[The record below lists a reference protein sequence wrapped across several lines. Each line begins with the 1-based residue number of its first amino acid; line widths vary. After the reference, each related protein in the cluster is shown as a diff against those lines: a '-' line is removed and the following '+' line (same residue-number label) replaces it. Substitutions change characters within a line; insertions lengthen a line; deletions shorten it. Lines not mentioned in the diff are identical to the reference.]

1 MAQIAAKEKLL
12 YYRTPEPMVEVIA
25 RLLNTPRYAHIRLLD
40 PCAGTGAALSLLAQR
55 LKEQYI
61 AHYRMPY
68 LTLETYGIE
77 PELLRVKEAARCLDH
92 VLQASFFSTTLS
104 SGDGPD
110 SGWQLIF
117 LNPPYDIDTEI
128 ATHTGKKTRLEVN
141 FLHRATDK
149 LCAEGILIW
158 IVPQSS
164 LRPAARF
171 LAGHY
176 ACLWC
181 VRFPDDPW
189 QPDPHK
195 QEQVSLYGQFHQVML
210 IAQKRRDAVPPPSET
225 IQQIQSWAAAG
236 ATLPSLPL
244 EGRPASLPLYT
255 IPSARSTELRLFLA
269 GSHNPDAT
277 ASLLSQ
283 LSTKTQRYKTG
294 VWANGDYLAAR
305 FPDPKAMDMGIG
317 TPLAPLKNAH
327 LAVLS
332 VAGIANRAVLEG
344 KDGRQV
350 IVKGYSRKVPVYSKY
365 EDSEEIVER
374 LTDTFETALWCID
387 LATGGL
393 IRVETGKTS
402 SPPFAVEYETL
413 SLVAF
418 LDNFGASLTQ
428 QVAAANPPR
437 YAGAWQLPW
446 SPQAFALIK
455 RKPLGRQHD
464 MIQAT
469 VHGMVN
475 PVSDHPSAPREVIA
489 RSAMIAEMA
498 CGKTFIALCSAFL
511 ADLYACGG
519 TAAPCPGTR
528 LQHIFPM
535 IVLCPPIMARK
546 WKREAEQ
553 TLPNARAVIV
563 KRMGTPSLK
572 EPGDS
577 HEAEDEEKQPEA
589 LTNDLQ
595 EFRHFD
601 PSFTGSSLSAIGCLE
616 RTVARIRRELA
627 AWQRDY
633 DRVCAY
639 NRAIKRGDIPGE
651 LQPVPLKPCHIVI
664 VTTSTAKLGK
674 DWMPLYRLKVA
685 RTIDPKTRQVR
696 ARRNADGEL
705 YTIPCCPTCFRA
717 IKNEQRVAQLMKT
730 SAEYRELAAQLDALR
745 QTRRLAVF
753 EEEARESPE
762 LYLTEKDLLGT
773 KDHRVKRFCSACGA
787 ALWQY
792 VAVRPTDWQPSSV
805 LRLDKET
812 IKPLP
817 LPERDHLP
825 PSITSTF
832 RRRYPLGD
840 LILRRY
846 KEVFHL
852 LIADEVHEGSDG
864 TALDFARQRL
874 TNACGR
880 MMGLTGTLSNGYSA
894 SLFRLYYVINGAVRR
909 DFGYHET
916 ERWIDL
922 YGKRQTTM
930 KTYKEKEEGHG
941 ASSDRRIG
949 KPVTKEIAG
958 FAPQGLANVLPCST
972 FLELSDV
979 APSLPPYREE
989 IHVVDLGNPLEAA
1002 YTVFEREATQA
1013 VGHMLVSG
1021 DKSGLSA
1028 WYNGLM
1034 NYPNMPY
1041 RGWTCVIKRT
1051 QEIFATAPALPED
1064 MLYPKERAICTYVQ
1078 QEVNAGRRVLIYT
1091 ENTGYYDIMPRLK
1104 NVLERKVQGRNHKP
1118 ITVAILRSTTVETIN
1133 REAWL
1138 DTQVKAG
1145 CDVLICNPK
1154 LVKVGLDLIAFPTII
1169 YASLPKSTSDLRQ
1182 SSRRSLRPGQ
1192 TKPVKVVFLAY
1203 PTMELSLLKLMA
1215 KKMKASLMVEG
1226 KLPGEG
1232 LVSFDSTD
1240 TENENELYIQLARE
1254 VLANL
1259 ETGNRPSLTEA
1270 EELQALLNENA
1281 QIEREKNQPLG
1292 EEATAEPIVFDPIRV
1307 EPLTI
1312 SATLSEA
1319 EPVEPDAQE
1328 QVSEV
1333 LASSTAEVPATA
1345 EVSTETV
1352 TIIHTAVTSGE
1363 DPWAALRKQHLIPRK
1378 RRKKPATNFESAS
1391 SLWSVV
1397 TADTSTAQVTHSASQ
1412 EHAATAPL
1420 IQSTLW

>member
-1 MAQIAAKEKLL
+1 MAQLAAKEKLL
-12 YYRTPEPMVEVIA
+12 YYRTPEPIVEAIV
-25 RLLNTPRYAHIRLLD
+25 RLLTTPRYAHIRLLD
-40 PCAGTGAALSLLAQR
+40 PCAGTGTALSLLAQR

-61 AHYRMPY
+61 AQYRMPY

-77 PELLRVKEAARCLDH
+77 PELLRAKEAARRLDH

-104 SGDGPD
+104 NGDGPD
-110 SGWQLIF
+110 SGWQLLF

-128 ATHTGKKTRLEVN
+128 AAGSGKKTRLEVN
-141 FLHRATDK
+141 FLRRATDK

-176 ACLWC
+176 EQLWC
-181 VRFPDDPW
+181 ARFPDDLW
-189 QPDPHK
+189 QPDPQQ
-195 QEQVSLYGQFHQVML
+195 QEQVSLYSQFHQVIL
-210 IAQKRRDAVPPPSET
+210 IAQKRRDTVPPPPAT
-225 IQQIQSWAAAG
+225 IQQIHDWATAG
-236 ATLPSLPL
+236 SALPSLPL
-244 EGRPASLPLYT
+244 KGHIGSLPLYT
-255 IPSARSTELRLFLA
+255 IPCARSTELRLFLA
-269 GSHNPDAT
+269 GSHDPDAT
-277 ASLLSQ
+277 ASLVSQ

-305 FPDPKAMDMGIG
+305 FPDPKVKDMGIG

-393 IRVETGKTS
+393 IRVETGNAS
-402 SPPFAVEYETL
+402 APPFAVEYESL

-437 YAGAWQLPW
+437 YSGEWQLPW
-446 SPQAFALIK
+446 SQQTFALLK
-455 RKPLGRQHD
+455 RKPLGRQRD

-475 PVSDHPSAPREVIA
+475 AFHDAPHAAEAVVA
-489 RSAMIAEMA
+489 RSAIIAEMA
-498 CGKTFIALCSAFL
+498 CGKTFIALGSAFL

-519 TAAPCPGTR
+519 VASARPETR
-528 LQHIFPM
+528 LQHIFPL

-553 TLPNARAVIV
+553 TLPNARVVIV
-563 KRMGTPSLK
+563 KRMGTSAFK
-572 EPGDS
+572 EQSMP
-577 HEAEDEEKQPEA
+577 HEADDDENQTERQ
-589 LTNDLQ
+589 TDDLA
-595 EFRHFD
+595 EFRRFD

-616 RTVARIRRELA
+616 RTVARIRQELT

-633 DRVCAY
+633 NRVCAY
-639 NRAIKRGDIPGE
+639 NRAISKGEIPGD
-651 LQPVPLKPCHIVI
+651 LQLVPLKPCHIVI

-674 DWMPLYRLKVA
+674 DWMPVYRLKVA
-685 RTIDPKTRQVR
+685 RTIDPKTKQVR
-696 ARRNADGEL
+696 ARHNADGER
-705 YTIPCCPTCFRA
+705 YTIPCCPNCFRA

-730 SAEYRELAAQLDALR
+730 NDEYRELVAQLEALR
-745 QTRRLAVF
+745 KTRRLAVF

-773 KDHRVKRFCSACGA
+773 KEHRVKRFCSACGT

-792 VAVRPTDWQPSSV
+792 VVTKPTNWQPYSV
-805 LRLDKET
+805 LQLDNEA
-812 IKPLP
+812 IDPLP

-825 PSITSTF
+825 QAITSTF

-846 KEVFHL
+846 KDVFHL

-874 TNACGR
+874 ANACGR

-894 SLFRLYYVINGAVRR
+894 SLFRLYYVINGAMRR

-922 YGKRQTTM
+922 YGKRQTTI
-930 KTYKEKEEGHG
+930 KTYKEQEEGHG

-958 FAPQGLANVLPCST
+958 FAPQGLAHVLPCST

-989 IHVVDLGNPLEAA
+989 IRVVDLGNPLEAA
-1002 YTVFEREATQA
+1002 YAVFEREATQA
-1013 VGHMLVSG
+1013 IGRMLVTG

-1051 QEIFATAPALPED
+1051 KEIFATAPALPED

-1078 QEVNAGRRVLIYT
+1078 QEVQAGRRVLIYT

-1104 NVLERKVQGRNHKP
+1104 KVLEQKVQGRNHKP

-1138 DTQVKAG
+1138 DTQVEAG

-1154 LVKVGLDLIAFPTII
+1154 LVKVGLDLIAFPTIM

-1192 TKPVKVVFLAY
+1192 TQPVKVLFFVY
-1203 PTMELSLLKLMA
+1203 PTMEMSLLRLMA

-1240 TENENELYIQLARE
+1240 ADNENEMYVQLARE

-1259 ETGNRPSLTEA
+1259 EAGNIPNQTEA
-1270 EELQALLNENA
+1270 EELQALFNENA

-1292 EEATAEPIVFDPIRV
+1292 EEANAEPVVFDPIRV
-1307 EPLTI
+1307 EPLAI
-1312 SATLSEA
+1312 SSTFIEVESVEHYPQ
-1319 EPVEPDAQE
+1319 EQEPD
-1328 QVSEV
+1328 V
-1333 LASSTAEVPATA
+1333 LAVPATA
-1345 EVSTETV
+1345 ETSAETV
-1352 TIIHTAVTSGE
+1352 TIIHTAVTSGQ

-1378 RRKKPATNFESAS
+1378 RRKKPAADFESAY
-1391 SLWSVV
+1391 SLWSLGAADISTTQVV
-1397 TADTSTAQVTHSASQ
+1397 LSTDQEKAEAAS
-1412 EHAATAPL
+1412 L
-1420 IQSTLW
+1420 IQKALW